1 MPELVKLNRTEVHP
15 RGARSGGCQPTQ
27 ASMPF
32 IVAQAC
38 KAELEAIEHLGHSRL
53 AWSRKD
59 KGEFFRCEVAT
70 AVRTTQAFHVP
81 SDALCDACDG

>member
-1 MPELVKLNRTEVHP
+1 
-15 RGARSGGCQPTQ
+15 
-27 ASMPF
+27 MPF

-38 KAELEAIEHLGHSRL
+38 KAELEAIERLAHSRL

-59 KGEFFRCEVAT
+59 RGGFRCEVAT
-70 AVRTTQAFHVP
+70 FVRTTQAFHVP

>member
-1 MPELVKLNRTEVHP
+1 MPELVKLNRTEVYP
-15 RGARSGGCQPTQ
+15 EVR
-27 ASMPF
+27 
-32 IVAQAC
+32 
-38 KAELEAIEHLGHSRL
+38 AIEHLAHSRL

-81 SDALCDACDG
+81 SDALCGACDG